1 MEHPNLGVE
10 VYGKSCQ
17 HDQARVRVL
26 RLCKKRLYVIRQN
39 LILFYSIGWE
49 DKQKDDTETFRSAI
63 KTVLWTPLIRCK
75 TSFFKHL
82 LHWKTGFFKHHWFD
96 LNLFLQTPLI
106 RCKNSFFKH
115 HWSTCI
121 LSFFKHQWPHCKMG
135 FYKPQGF
142 DINWF
147 L

>member
-49 DKQKDDTETFRSAI
+49 DKQKDDTETFRSATLVS
-63 KTVLWTPLIRCK
+63 KLVSSNTTYSLQTR
-75 TSFFKHL
+75 
-82 LHWKTGFFKHHWFD
+82 
-96 LNLFLQTPLI
+96 FLQTPLI
-106 RCKNSFFKH
+106 RYKNS
-115 HWSTCI
+115 SLNTTDQ
-121 LSFFKHQWPHCKMG
+121 L
-135 FYKPQGF
+135 
-142 DINWF
+142 
-147 L
+147 